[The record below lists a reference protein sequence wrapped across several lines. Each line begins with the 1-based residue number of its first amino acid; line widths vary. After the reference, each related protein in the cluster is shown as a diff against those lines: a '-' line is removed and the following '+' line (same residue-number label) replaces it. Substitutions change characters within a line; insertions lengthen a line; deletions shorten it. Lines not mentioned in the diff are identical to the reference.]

1 MARRGSSPSRGS
13 SAFGRGR
20 SPSPSAARRPA
31 PPPAQPARAVAPTPA
46 PPTQV
51 APAPMAGGSAAGGL
65 MANVAS
71 TAAGVAIG
79 HTVGHALTGALG
91 IGGGGNHQP
100 EPVAAEQQTAP
111 TMQPQHYGQPLAG
124 QDPCKFELEQFIQCA
139 QNQSSDLSLCDGFNH
154 VLRECKTRYGGQQMY
169 Q

>member
-1 MARRGSSPSRGS
+1 MARRTGGSSRS

-20 SPSPSAARRPA
+20 SPSPSPTRSRAA
-31 PPPAQPARAVAPTPA
+31 PPPPQPKAVSPQPA
-46 PPTQV
+46 TQV
-51 APAPMAGGSAAGGL
+51 GQPMMASSPGGGL

-91 IGGGGNHQP
+91 IGGGGHNS
-100 EPVAAEQQTAP
+100 EPVPIE
-111 TMQPQHYGQPLAG
+111 QPQAQQSYGQPQQQLSN
-124 QDPCKFELEQFIQCA
+124 QDTPCKFELEQFLACA
-139 QNQSSDLSLCDGFNH
+139 QNQSNDLQLCDGFNQ
-154 VLRECKTRYGGQQMY
+154 VLNECKMRYGNMY